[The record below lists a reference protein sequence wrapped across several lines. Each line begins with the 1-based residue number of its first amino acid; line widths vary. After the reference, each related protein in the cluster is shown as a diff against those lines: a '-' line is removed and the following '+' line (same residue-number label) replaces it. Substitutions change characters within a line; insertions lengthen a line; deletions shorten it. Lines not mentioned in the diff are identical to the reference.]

1 MLAAVHSNNV
11 HRIEVQ
17 NKTSKEKKTTS
28 TIINFLRFVNFPP
41 FLNKKGPVWYNKKMY
56 PKICRWVVL

>member
-17 NKTSKEKKTTS
+17 NETTKEKTTS
-28 TIINFLRFVNFPP
+28 IIINFLRFVNFPP
-41 FLNKKGPVWYNKKMY
+41 ILN
-56 PKICRWVVL
+56 

>member
-17 NKTSKEKKTTS
+17 NKTSKEKTTS
-28 TIINFLRFVNFPP
+28 IIINFVRFVNFPS
-41 FLNKKGPVWYNKKMY
+41 FLIKKGPVWYNKKMY